1 MKREKRLTK
10 REAKALKPGA
20 SPAAGARTQAA
31 AKTDGGQE
39 HAKHIHCVSC
49 GKHLDPGVFGEP
61 DGASFTR
68 CDHGT
73 DFPHCVACA
82 DKAKALIVEHDR
94 SGKPVQ
100 TAAAWH

>member
-1 MKREKRLTK
+1 MKREKRITK
-10 REAKALKPGA
+10 REAKALNRGPSGTPKA
-20 SPAAGARTQAA
+20 SAKAATTSARH
-31 AKTDGGQE
+31 D
-39 HAKHIHCVSC
+39 HAKHIHCISC
-49 GKHLDPGVFGEP
+49 GKHLDPSTFGEP

-73 DFPHCVACA
+73 DFPHCNACA
-82 DKAKALIVEHDR
+82 DKAKALIVEHDS